1 MKSKLLLLAIAVVL
15 FAGTSAFAQD
25 PNLPDTVDFVLNV
38 DTTAGTMEMEVW
50 VFNDELVVGSTFGFT
65 WANSPGNNLQ
75 LDSAVATTL
84 VDDAYDITF
93 FYENDDIA
101 TSNANMRAL
110 FGGALFISPGIAAD
124 ASGRRLWVTYYFSM
138 PQAWNG
144 AVDGIEIDT
153 LRFSGGSDYRF
164 ISNPGNVNFFP
175 VFTGKKQF
183 GEPGLSAGDQ
193 PQDLPTSYALSQN
206 YPNPFN
212 PSTEINFD
220 IPKKSHVTLTVYNI
234 LGQAVT
240 TLVNEDMTA
249 GSKTVTWDASE
260 HSTGVY
266 FYKLTAG
273 DFTETR
279 KMMLLK

>member
-65 WANSPGNNLQ
+65 WANSPGTNLT
-75 LDSAVATTL
+75 LDSAVATQL
-84 VDDAYDITF
+84 IDDGYDIIF
-93 FYENDDIA
+93 FYEDDNLA

-110 FGGALFISPGIAAD
+110 FGGALFISPGIPAD
-124 ASGRRLWVTYYFSM
+124 ASGRRLWATYYFSM
-138 PQAWNG
+138 PQPWNG

-175 VFTGKKQF
+175 VFTGKVQY

-193 PQDLPTSYALSQN
+193 PQDLPASYALAQN

-212 PSTEINFD
+212 PSTDISFD
-220 IPKKSHVTLTVYNI
+220 LPRSGKVNLTVYNI

-240 TLVNEDMTA
+240 TLVDRELDA
-249 GSKTVTWDASE
+249 GSHTITWDASE
-260 HSTGVY
+260 NATGVY